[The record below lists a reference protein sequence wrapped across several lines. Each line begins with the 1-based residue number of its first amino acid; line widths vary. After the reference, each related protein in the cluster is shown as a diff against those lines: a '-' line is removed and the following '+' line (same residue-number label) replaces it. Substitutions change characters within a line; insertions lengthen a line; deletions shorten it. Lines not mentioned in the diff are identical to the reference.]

1 MVYFLYVV
9 FMYEHIKLW
18 NAAFCAFKRA
28 VLNAAI
34 IIIISFVV
42 LMQSGC
48 ERNCHVRP

>member
-1 MVYFLYVV
+1 MIYFLYVV

-34 IIIISFVV
+34 IIFVVV

-48 ERNCHVRP
+48 ERNYCHVRL